1 MSRKFQVKSVPSSW
15 IEKQARRLDCGPYM
29 SGAMEARELLRQLSA
44 RKDHLQELTDGG
56 ISGIINAGRITR
68 LWVDDDQHGFPFLS
82 STDILQAD
90 LSNISHIAKSVARQ
104 NSQLLIKD
112 RWTLITRSGTIGRM
126 AYSRSDMNGM
136 ACTED
141 VLRVIPDEKK
151 VKPGYIYAYL
161 CTKFGVPLV
170 ISGTYGS
177 IITHLEPHHIADL
190 PVPRLGA
197 VEDQAHELIQKA
209 ALLRVE
215 AASEIRESTRRFLA
229 AAGIEDIPPHEWLHR
244 SGRLGFTASISKTLL
259 RAVNYIPLNLK
270 FTETVKNLSPAWKT
284 LADITEPGTL
294 RRGLRFKRI
303 DCEPEYGV
311 ELIGQREMSALA
323 PRGRWIA
330 KNQLPND
337 KLIFVPEGTIMVNAQ
352 GGLNESDSYAR
363 CQFISGKKLRYAY
376 SEHFLR
382 VIADENE
389 IPRGALFAY
398 LRSNIAFRLLRSCAI
413 GSMQQDF
420 HPELI
425 RELPVP
431 IIGDAEVK
439 AVDRLV
445 RGAYKKYDE
454 AIDYEDQART
464 LVERTI
470 EEGGR

>member
-1 MSRKFQVKSVPSSW
+1 MSRTFQIKTVPSSW
-15 IEKQARRLDCGPYM
+15 IEKEGRRLDCGPYM

-126 AYSRSDMNGM
+126 AYSRADMNGM

-141 VLRVIPDEKK
+141 VLRVIPDEEK

-197 VEDQAHELIQKA
+197 VEDQAHELIQRA
-209 ALLRVE
+209 ADAQVESGELRKHAGSMVNEICGFPEKLAPAARIFAYSSANSNDVLRRLDATFHNPIAQEAEALTKVANGISLSSAGVLGFESNRMKQVFVEEGYGTPFITSGGIFSKTITPERYLRNQLLGEDETWRINEYDTLVARSGQVGGIIGRGVWADSRLDGF
-215 AASEIRESTRRFLA
+215 AASPHILRLRPTSEEFPPGYVYAFLCLTDVGYQLLA
-229 AAGIEDIPPHEWLHR
+229 RTAAGSSIPFLPLDAVLEIKIPTTPSLQQRQEIDELVKR
-244 SGRLGFTASISKTLL
+244 SGEL
-259 RAVNYIPLNLK
+259 RKQSQELEREAV
-270 FTETVKNLSPAWKT
+270 A
-284 LADITEPGTL
+284 
-294 RRGLRFKRI
+294 
-303 DCEPEYGV
+303 
-311 ELIGQREMSALA
+311 
-323 PRGRWIA
+323 
-330 KNQLPND
+330 
-337 KLIFVPEGTIMVNAQ
+337 
-352 GGLNESDSYAR
+352 
-363 CQFISGKKLRYAY
+363 
-376 SEHFLR
+376 
-382 VIADENE
+382 
-389 IPRGALFAY
+389 
-398 LRSNIAFRLLRSCAI
+398 
-413 GSMQQDF
+413 
-420 HPELI
+420 
-425 RELPVP
+425 
-431 IIGDAEVK
+431 
-439 AVDRLV
+439 
-445 RGAYKKYDE
+445 
-454 AIDYEDQART
+454 
-464 LVERTI
+464 LVERAI

>member
-1 MSRKFQVKSVPSSW
+1 MSRKFQVKAVPSSW

-126 AYSRSDMNGM
+126 AYSRADMNGM

-141 VLRVIPDEKK
+141 VLRVIPDEEK

-197 VEDQAHELIQKA
+197 VEDQAHELIQRA
-209 ALLRVE
+209 ADAQVESGELRKHAGSMVNEICGFPEKLAPAARIFAYSSANSNDVLRRLDATFHNPIAQEAEALTKVANGISLSSAGVLGFESNRMKQVFVEEGYGTPFITSGGIFSKTITPERYLRNQLLGEDETWRINEYDTLVARSGQVGGIIGRGVWADSRLDGF
-215 AASEIRESTRRFLA
+215 AASPHILRLRPTSEEFPPGYVYAFLCLTDVGYQLLA
-229 AAGIEDIPPHEWLHR
+229 RTAAGSSIPFLPLDAVLEIKIPTTPSLQQRQEIDELVKR
-244 SGRLGFTASISKTLL
+244 SGEL
-259 RAVNYIPLNLK
+259 RKQSQELEREAV
-270 FTETVKNLSPAWKT
+270 A
-284 LADITEPGTL
+284 
-294 RRGLRFKRI
+294 
-303 DCEPEYGV
+303 
-311 ELIGQREMSALA
+311 
-323 PRGRWIA
+323 
-330 KNQLPND
+330 
-337 KLIFVPEGTIMVNAQ
+337 
-352 GGLNESDSYAR
+352 
-363 CQFISGKKLRYAY
+363 
-376 SEHFLR
+376 
-382 VIADENE
+382 
-389 IPRGALFAY
+389 
-398 LRSNIAFRLLRSCAI
+398 
-413 GSMQQDF
+413 
-420 HPELI
+420 
-425 RELPVP
+425 
-431 IIGDAEVK
+431 
-439 AVDRLV
+439 
-445 RGAYKKYDE
+445 
-454 AIDYEDQART
+454 
-464 LVERTI
+464 LVERAI